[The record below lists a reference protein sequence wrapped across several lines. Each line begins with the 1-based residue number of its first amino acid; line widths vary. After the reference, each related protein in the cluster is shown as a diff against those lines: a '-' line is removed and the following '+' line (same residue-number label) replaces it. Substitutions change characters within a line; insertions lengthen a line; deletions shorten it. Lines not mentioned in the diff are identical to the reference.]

1 MNKIR
6 IAKATV
12 NDRESLIFITLDP
25 DGRKVCMTMAELDS
39 DGMTEVIVADDGFV
53 ASKEEVGYDDF
64 EETYKAM
71 WVKQELGETCT
82 ISPTSHSCLATNKQI
97 LLKDEIKQIK
107 LRIEDNG
114 YGGV

>member
-1 MNKIR
+1 MKMNKIR

-12 NDRESLIFITLDP
+12 NDHESLILITIDP

-53 ASKEEVGYDDF
+53 ASKEEVGYEDF

-71 WVKQELGETCT
+71 WVK
-82 ISPTSHSCLATNKQI
+82 
-97 LLKDEIKQIK
+97 
-107 LRIEDNG
+107 
-114 YGGV
+114 